1 MYRNNFLSIARGLVE
16 AYDEY
21 MKPACREFG
30 IPLTSLTIL
39 LFVAKHPNS
48 TTAIDIVRHH
58 AIKANLV
65 SLHVAKLVYDGYLER
80 LSVQG
85 DRRKINLICTE
96 KAQSVIKRGLEYQKR
111 FYESLTKG
119 ISEDEIEEFNRCL
132 SVLLDNAAN
141 ISAPTAEVL

>member
-1 MYRNNFLSIARGLVE
+1 MYRQNFLSIARGLVE

-39 LFVAKHPNS
+39 MFVAKHS
-48 TTAIDIVRHH
+48 GTTAIDIVRHH

-96 KAQSVIKRGLEYQKR
+96 KAQKIVLRGLEYQKK

-119 ISEDEIEEFNRCL
+119 ISNDEIDEFNRCL
-132 SVLLDNAAN
+132 AIFVDNASN
-141 ISAPTAEVL
+141 IASPSAEVT